1 MADDED
7 GLFGPGE
14 QVAEGLRVALDDRE
28 PALAV
33 RLGHGRGGG
42 AGGPRAVLLDVGAL
56 VAPDQRVVQP
66 RIHEPGD
73 VTPFERDVGCFP
85 GALELARHAEIEL
98 FSLECFAESRRF
110 TDALLRQGHWNRD
123 VPVQPAV
130 RRVLALAVAR

>member
-33 RLGHGRGGG
+33 RLWRRRGGR
-42 AGGPRAVLLDVGAL
+42 ARGPRTVLLDVGAL

-73 VTPFERDVGCFP
+73 VTPLERDVGCFP
-85 GALELARHAEIEL
+85 SALERARHAEIDL
-98 FSLECFAESRRF
+98 FSFECFAE
-110 TDALLRQGHWNRD
+110 
-123 VPVQPAV
+123 
-130 RRVLALAVAR
+130 